1 MKPYVGKIITKSFAD
16 LYNAVIQFGHTKFKV
31 VGNGIYS
38 PKGYVIST
46 FSPEGSILN
55 LHILDW
61 ENAVDIQLFLAHAF
75 QSTLSVYLPPADISE
90 KEKVHIFSQPACS
103 IAKGI
108 EWSTKIRATVGSMK
122 KVAEVGILPVIDNPH
137 TALIASVF
145 TDEKER
151 FWYEMER
158 LFGAVKAYLL
168 AQKEK
173 EQPIKDMLF
182 NRAKLH
188 SLDQKAFE
196 TACAELEG
204 LWT

>member
-1 MKPYVGKIITKSFAD
+1 MKPYVGKIVTKSFAD
-16 LYNAVIQFGHTKFKV
+16 LYNAVIRFGQMQFRV
-31 VGNGIYS
+31 IGNAIHS
-38 PKGYVIST
+38 PKGYVIDT
-46 FSPEGSILN
+46 LNPEGSVLN
-55 LHILDW
+55 LYILDW

-75 QSTLSVYLPPADISE
+75 QSTLAIYLPPDNTP
-90 KEKVHIFSQPACS
+90 EKVYTFPQPACS

-108 EWSTKIRATVGSMK
+108 EWSTKIRATIGSMK

-137 TALIASVF
+137 MALIASVF

-173 EQPIKDMLF
+173 EQPIKDMLL
-182 NRAKLH
+182 NRARLH

>member
-1 MKPYVGKIITKSFAD
+1 MKPYVGKIVTKSFAD
-16 LYNAVIQFGHTKFKV
+16 LYNAVIRFGHMQFRV
-31 VGNGIYS
+31 IGNAIHS
-38 PKGYVIST
+38 PKGYVIDT
-46 FSPEGSILN
+46 FNPEGSVLN

-61 ENAVDIQLFLAHAF
+61 ENAVDIQLFLTHAF
-75 QSTLSVYLPPADISE
+75 QSTLTVYLPPDNIP
-90 KEKVHIFSQPACS
+90 EKVYTFPQPSCS

-108 EWSTKIRATVGSMK
+108 EWSTKIRATIGSMK

-137 TALIASVF
+137 MALIASVF

-173 EQPIKDMLF
+173 EQPIKDMLL
-182 NRAKLH
+182 NRARLH